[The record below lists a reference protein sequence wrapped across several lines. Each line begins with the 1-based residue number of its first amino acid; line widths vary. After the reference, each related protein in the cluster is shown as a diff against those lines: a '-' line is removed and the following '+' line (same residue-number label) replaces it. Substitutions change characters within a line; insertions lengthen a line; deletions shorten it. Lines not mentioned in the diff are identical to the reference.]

1 MTTNDAAET
10 KKMWENLHVLA
21 DAAAMVYD
29 EEQRERKGKAK
40 IVSEEEDEESKKK
53 SFFDHVPRKIRSALR
68 YSQPNFENLNGASA
82 SSSRL
87 VQSSPSSC
95 LTNPTSSMSHA
106 MSQRSRSSSSGF
118 KKSKEV
124 TLFSRTPRWLIQ
136 VIRDMNGEDPKLIC
150 EKTLIVAD
158 VKQKK
163 SRLSIPFNLIRNDF
177 LTAVESRIIEEDIN
191 KDEKIGVGALLVDQR
206 TKIWGVILKKC
217 DMKNGSWDYSLV
229 CGWDDVVKAN
239 GFKHGDYISLWSFR
253 CRGVLCF
260 ALVPPSQ

>member
-1 MTTNDAAET
+1 MTTNDEAET
-10 KKMWENLHVLA
+10 KKMWANLYVLA

-53 SFFDHVPRKIRSALR
+53 SFFDLVPRKIS
-68 YSQPNFENLNGASA
+68 
-82 SSSRL
+82 
-87 VQSSPSSC
+87 
-95 LTNPTSSMSHA
+95 TSSMSHA
-106 MSQRSRSSSSGF
+106 MSQWSRSS
-118 KKSKEV
+118 KAA
-124 TLFSRTPRWLIQ
+124 LFSRTTRWLIQ
-136 VIRDMNGEDPKLIC
+136 VMRDMNGEVPKLIC

-158 VKQKK
+158 VNPKK
-163 SRLSIPFNLIRNDF
+163 SRLSIPFNLLIRNDF

-191 KDEKIGVGALLVDQR
+191 KDENIGVGALLVDQR

-253 CRGVLCF
+253 CRGILCF

>member
-1 MTTNDAAET
+1 MTTNDAAEA
-10 KKMWENLHVLA
+10 KKMFANLYVLA

-53 SFFDHVPRKIRSALR
+53 SFFNHVPRKIRSALR

-106 MSQRSRSSSSGF
+106 MSQRSRSS
-118 KKSKEV
+118 KV

-136 VIRDMNGEDPKLIC
+136 VMRDMNGEEPKLIC

-158 VKQKK
+158 VNPKE
-163 SRLSIPFNLIRNDF
+163 SCLSIPFNLLTRNDF
-177 LTAVESRIIEEDIN
+177 LTHVESRIIEEDIN

-206 TKIWGVILKKC
+206 TKLWGVVLKKF
-217 DMKNGSWDYSLV
+217 DLKNGSWDYSLV

-239 GFKHGDYISLWSFR
+239 GLKHGDYISLWSFR
-253 CRGVLCF
+253 CRGILCF